1 MKKFIL
7 PGFVTLFFLIL
18 ASVYSFHVFAASS
31 LDCDGVYRKEI
42 LSKEDPDL
50 EKNQSYTVDKA
61 SLSKKDNDYCLL
73 RLMSIEPGFEGDFE
87 NIVKITYVEDASDT
101 SKFGESRGQKGEART
116 VLPLEHCVIEHI
128 FIDHRGLYF
137 ADQLEDMARSGGLAL
152 KVGNL
157 STVLSFCGGVASADQ
172 SETKE
177 AVDTPSTPKAK
188 SISDWIKDNIFG
200 GLIPQTESLLDNA
213 PAETDLKPADPP
225 PPPTKELFTG
235 VVRELDGF
243 ADMQLQDGTWVE
255 LKIGDVIPYN
265 AKVFTGY
272 DATMEI
278 RFSDHLIII
287 MRSLEDFSVQPWQT
301 NPEAYRTELK
311 LESGALRFKV
321 EEGTMKTDMKVSTP
335 NASASIVGT
344 DFGVK
349 YDKGSGVSIFEI
361 YDGTIEIQDN
371 AVHEKKILSS
381 SYGSPIKR
389 LEISKDGG
397 IVEKIAV
404 PKNQKGEK
412 IPIWIYF
419 VGVTVLIIGG
429 LAFLK
434 WRKRKSSGFRR

>member
-1 MKKFIL
+1 MKKLIL
-7 PGFVTLFFLIL
+7 PISLFVFFLQ
-18 ASVYSFHVFAASS
+18 FAFGHAYAQEEPSNK
-31 LDCDGVYRKEI
+31 LTCDQVWDIIGTDECRNWVVSNDEGGVWCN
-42 LSKEDPDL
+42 LP
-50 EKNQSYTVDKA
+50 
-61 SLSKKDNDYCLL
+61 
-73 RLMSIEPGFEGDFE
+73 
-87 NIVKITYVEDASDT
+87 
-101 SKFGESRGQKGEART
+101 ESRESLQPWIYGPPPTYTFTPGTCKAESGDE
-116 VLPLEHCVIEHI
+116 PEEELES
-128 FIDHRGLYF
+128 DK
-137 ADQLEDMARSGGLAL
+137 S
-152 KVGNL
+152 
-157 STVLSFCGGVASADQ
+157 
-172 SETKE
+172 
-177 AVDTPSTPKAK
+177 TPSIPTAK
-188 SISDWIKDNIFG
+188 SLNDWIKEMFG
-200 GLIPQTESLLDNA
+200 ELIPQTESLLDNA

-225 PPPTKELFTG
+225 SPPSKELLTG
-235 VVRELDGF
+235 VVKELDGF

-265 AKVFTGY
+265 AKAFTGY

-278 RFSDHLIII
+278 RFSDHGIII
-287 MRSLEDFSVQPWQT
+287 MRSLEDFSFQILQT
-301 NPEAYRTELK
+301 NPEAYRKELK
-311 LESGALRFKV
+311 LESGELRFKV
-321 EEGTMKTDMKVSTP
+321 QQSTIKTDMKVSTP
-335 NASASIVGT
+335 TEIAAVVGT
-344 DFGVK
+344 DFGVR